1 MSDTPPLDRLA
12 GCEMMLTQDGTL
24 KVTLLMNDLEEARAW
39 ASYLLAWRRF
49 KAKPDHE
56 PLGGLLQ
63 VRNAR

>member
-1 MSDTPPLDRLA
+1 
-12 GCEMMLTQDGTL
+12 MMLTQEGTL

>member
-39 ASYLLAWRRF
+39 ASYLLAWRKFRTR
-49 KAKPDHE
+49 PDHE
-56 PLGGLLQ
+56 PLLQ

>member
-1 MSDTPPLDRLA
+1 
-12 GCEMMLTQDGTL
+12 MMLTQDGTL

-49 KAKPDHE
+49 KAKPDE
-56 PLGGLLQ
+56 PLGGFLQ

>member
-1 MSDTPPLDRLA
+1 
-12 GCEMMLTQDGTL
+12 MMLTQDGTL

-56 PLGGLLQ
+56 PLGG
-63 VRNAR
+63 A